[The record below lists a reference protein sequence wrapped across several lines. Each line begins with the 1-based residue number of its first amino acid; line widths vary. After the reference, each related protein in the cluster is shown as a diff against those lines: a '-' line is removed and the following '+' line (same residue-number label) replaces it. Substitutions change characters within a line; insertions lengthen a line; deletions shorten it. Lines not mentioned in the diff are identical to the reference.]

1 MAITDLS
8 GLPQPTTPP
17 VNPIEARQGDVFAQ
31 TVDTGKI
38 ARQTRAFD
46 VQSDVQE
53 AFKTQVSQ
61 QVQAQ
66 YSQVKAIE
74 QQTAQVKAE
83 SEQIRAQV
91 TQVRQQASQ
100 IKQQAIS
107 AVQQAQSQYNSEMG
121 KLTQEL
127 TAMQAKFNETLKA
140 KEVAPVTPSQATN
153 LNSVSQQEMDNE
165 IAIFKR
171 LNPHVGEITSFSK
184 PELWN
189 NIRESA
195 LNRKRNATT

>member
-107 AVQQAQSQYNSEMG
+107 AVQQAQAQYNSEMG

-140 KEVAPVTPSQATN
+140 KEVAPVTQQTNNVQVNRADLSEWLASQGRNFGVEEA
-153 LNSVSQQEMDNE
+153 
-165 IAIFKR
+165 
-171 LNPHVGEITSFSK
+171 SK
-184 PELWN
+184 GTE
-189 NIRESA
+189 A
-195 LNRKRNATT
+195 LYSEYRNALK